1 MKKKVTFLTWL
12 SECDFLFVDVFYCW
26 QMRAKRRRCG
36 MYSGFSAQLNVKDG
50 DEGATLCEVGWLK
63 VFFLF
68 NEA

>member
-1 MKKKVTFLTWL
+1 M
-12 SECDFLFVDVFYCW
+12 DVFYCW